1 MSSSSEK
8 RQISITVDA
17 QLLDEID
24 KLSNQA
30 TGQNASDRSLVFEEA
45 LRLWRSQK
53 IEAQLQQFYQNRN
66 PLDIEDESDWAEM
79 TQADAI
85 ATWNEAAS

>member
-45 LRLWRSQK
+45 LRLGASQMCK
-53 IEAQLQQFYQNRN
+53 S
-66 PLDIEDESDWAEM
+66 ESDG
-79 TQADAI
+79 I
-85 ATWNEAAS
+85 K